1 MSLKLKTDRV
11 LDEFEEMR
19 YLKWSEEDNLYN
31 LFYRDDTEYKSYFPF
46 AYNDKTVSERF
57 IGYAGAMY
65 NKDMKDTSFDEPF
78 PIDVD
83 IYICANGMKSGYKR
97 TLDNLINIQNL
108 VIDIDSHS
116 SNLSIEELN
125 KHILKFEEKLLD
137 RLVLKPNLIN
147 RTGRGVHLWFS
158 IEPCHVSL
166 SKICLSVIDMLCNHI
181 TEIML
186 ELNENELSVDR
197 ASSLKLN
204 GLFRLPYS
212 YNTKAKRWS
221 ECRLVHEEF
230 PNVNQLR
237 KKLLSNGYKSDYFVE
252 PTGKKRIGKKK
263 VISGKYH
270 FVNKIN
276 LNDYT
281 PCLIH
286 RKMFLEQVIQARGGK
301 KGSRDLLMFALYATV
316 IWLFDKEDAQAYC
329 EEWNSTFEQPL
340 KDSKLW
346 EIFRDV
352 DRKRYKFTVTK
363 FLNLINATDEERGWY
378 HKLSVKEERKKA
390 RHKAKEERNRKVK
403 ELREEGLTIVA
414 ISKEMNL
421 SRPTIYKILKAE

>member
-11 LDEFEEMR
+11 LDELEEMR

-31 LFYRDDTEYKSYFPF
+31 LFYRDDTEYKFYFPF

-57 IGYAGAMY
+57 IGYAGAMC
-65 NKDMKDTSFDEPF
+65 NKDIKDTSFDEPF

-125 KHILKFEEKLLD
+125 EHILEFEERLLD
-137 RLVLKPNLIN
+137 RLILKPNLIN
-147 RTGRGVHLWFS
+147 RTGRGVQLWFGV
-158 IEPCHVSL
+158 EPCHVSL

-181 TEIML
+181 TEIL
-186 ELNENELSVDR
+186 VELDETELSVDR

-252 PTGKKRIGKKK
+252 PTGKKKIGKKR
-263 VISGKYH
+263 VFSGKYH
-270 FVNKIN
+270 FSNKIN

-414 ISKEMNL
+414 ISKKINL
-421 SRPTIYKILKAE
+421 SRRTIYKILKAE

>member
-31 LFYRDDTEYKSYFPF
+31 LFFRDDTEYEFYFPF

-57 IGYAGAMY
+57 VGYAGAIY
-65 NKDMKDTSFDEPF
+65 NKDMEDTSFDEPF
-78 PIDVD
+78 PMDVD

-108 VIDIDSHS
+108 IIDIDSHS

-125 KHILKFEEKLLD
+125 EHILELEERLLD
-137 RLVLKPNLIN
+137 RLILKPNLIN
-147 RTGRGVHLWFS
+147 RTGRGVQLWFGV
-158 IEPCHVSL
+158 EPCHVSL

-181 TEIML
+181 TEIL
-186 ELNENELSVDR
+186 VELDETELSVDR

-252 PTGKKRIGKKK
+252 PTGKKKIGKKR
-263 VISGKYH
+263 VFSGKYH
-270 FVNKIN
+270 FSNKIN

-301 KGSRDLLMFALYATV
+301 KGARDLLMFALYATV

-390 RHKAKEERNRKVK
+390 RHKAKEERNHKVK

>member
-31 LFYRDDTEYKSYFPF
+31 LFFRDDTEYKFYFPF

-57 IGYAGAMY
+57 VGYAGAIY
-65 NKDMKDTSFDEPF
+65 NKDMEDTSFDEPF

-108 VIDIDSHS
+108 VIDIDSHTS
-116 SNLSIEELN
+116 SLSIEELN
-125 KHILKFEEKLLD
+125 EHILTFEEKLLD

-252 PTGKKRIGKKK
+252 PTGKKKIGKKK

-270 FVNKIN
+270 FANKIN

-390 RHKAKEERNRKVK
+390 RHKAKEEQNHKVK
-403 ELREEGLTIVA
+403 KLREEGLTIVA

>member
-31 LFYRDDTEYKSYFPF
+31 LFYRDDTEYKFYFPF

-57 IGYAGAMY
+57 IGYAGAMC
-65 NKDMKDTSFDEPF
+65 NKDIKDTSFDEPF

-125 KHILKFEEKLLD
+125 EHILEFEERLLD
-137 RLVLKPNLIN
+137 RLILKPNLIN
-147 RTGRGVHLWFS
+147 RTGRGVQLWFGV
-158 IEPCHVSL
+158 EPCHVSL

-181 TEIML
+181 TEIL
-186 ELNENELSVDR
+186 VELDETELSVDR

-252 PTGKKRIGKKK
+252 PTGKKKIGKKR
-263 VISGKYH
+263 VFSGKYH
-270 FVNKIN
+270 FSNKIN

-414 ISKEMNL
+414 ISKKINL

>member
-31 LFYRDDTEYKSYFPF
+31 LFYRNDTEYKFYFPF

-57 IGYAGAMY
+57 IGYAGAMC
-65 NKDMKDTSFDEPF
+65 NKDMEDTSFDEPF

-97 TLDNLINIQNL
+97 TFDNLINIQNL

-116 SNLSIEELN
+116 SKLSIEELN
-125 KHILKFEEKLLD
+125 KHILKFQEKLLD

-252 PTGKKRIGKKK
+252 PTGKKKIGKKR
-263 VISGKYH
+263 VFSGKYH
-270 FVNKIN
+270 FSNRIN

-301 KGSRDLLMFALYATV
+301 KGSRDLLMFALYSTV

-390 RHKAKEERNRKVK
+390 RHKAKEKRNRKVK